1 MIELDIDRNKGDFH
15 YDVKYKHDAGLGLT
29 EETIDYI
36 AGVKDEDQWIT
47 SFRKR
52 AFKIFEEK
60 PMPTHWASE
69 DLKAINFDEIRYY
82 LSDGDAPKRSWDD
95 VPDVSRHSL
104 TAKRPIRISRR
115 QCPTRA

>member
-47 SFRKR
+47 SFRN
-52 AFKIFEEK
+52 E
-60 PMPTHWASE
+60 P
-69 DLKAINFDEIRYY
+69 
-82 LSDGDAPKRSWDD
+82 
-95 VPDVSRHSL
+95 SRFL
-104 TAKRPIRISRR
+104 RR
-115 QCPTRA
+115 NRCLHTGQART